1 MQCAPSFLIKYGNRL
16 TSGLS
21 DHDWER
27 WKPQIEVIQLKTGNI
42 LFDAGQSVQHVYFPL
57 SGIISQQYEFADGKS
72 AEFAQMGN
80 EGMAGVWR
88 EHTRNAWGNQI
99 WLDLLIAIAIAWS
112 VLLPRARA
120 AGMRTWPWLVLILST
135 GCIGL
140 AAMFARCRYLE
151 SRNI

>member
-1 MQCAPSFLIKYGNRL
+1 MMKALYEILPLIAIALFVFAAIAAAVRPNISWKVPAAAAFLFLLWSIF
-16 TSGLS
+16 TVA
-21 DHDWER
+21 H
-27 WKPQIEVIQLKTGNI
+27 
-42 LFDAGQSVQHVYFPL
+42 
-57 SGIISQQYEFADGKS
+57 
-72 AEFAQMGN
+72 
-80 EGMAGVWR
+80 EGMAGVWT
-88 EHTRNAWGNQI
+88 ELTRNAWGNQI

-140 AAMFARCRYLE
+140 AAMFARCRHLE

>member
-1 MQCAPSFLIKYGNRL
+1 MMKALYEILPLIAIVLFVVAAIAAAVRPNISWKVPAAAAFPFLLWSIF
-16 TSGLS
+16 TVA
-21 DHDWER
+21 H
-27 WKPQIEVIQLKTGNI
+27 
-42 LFDAGQSVQHVYFPL
+42 
-57 SGIISQQYEFADGKS
+57 
-72 AEFAQMGN
+72 